1 MTLSIRRKTI
11 EYKVL
16 FFWLKTNFFIVRP
29 FSLNQPKTTFLIGMT
44 EFIQLQRWKAHL
56 FKVFRI
62 TEFLNH
68 LEIIFFFV
76 MEIKF
81 QVVKIWELGQSK
93 EQKKKK
99 KLKIIGSNN
108 TSQNYQQNWFIKK
121 ILIANKKKYGWQFW
135 LP

>member
-68 LEIIFFFV
+68 LEIIFFFCDGNKV
-76 MEIKF
+76 SGGQNLRIGT
-81 QVVKIWELGQSK
+81 VKGT
-93 EQKKKK
+93 KKKK
-99 KLKIIGSNN
+99 KVK
-108 TSQNYQQNWFIKK
+108 NYRQ
-121 ILIANKKKYGWQFW
+121 
-135 LP
+135 